1 MLKEIKTRTEK
12 RLLELMHL
20 VNAFK
25 RLDSSIKGEVKRKH
39 RCNGRKFSCFAAHV
53 NEQGLF

>member
-25 RLDSSIKGEVKRKH
+25 RLDSRLSVEVI
-39 RCNGRKFSCFAAHV
+39 FASLPITLDSNAL
-53 NEQGLF
+53 EKCGP